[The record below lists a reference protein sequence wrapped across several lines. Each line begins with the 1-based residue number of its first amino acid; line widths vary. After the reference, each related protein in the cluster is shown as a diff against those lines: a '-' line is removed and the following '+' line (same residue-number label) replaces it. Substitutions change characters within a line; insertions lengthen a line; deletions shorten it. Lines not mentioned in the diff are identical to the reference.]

1 MQGQISPENMTGK
14 IGRGGCELR
23 LINDN
28 GGIDISAAQN

>member
-1 MQGQISPENMTGK
+1 MTGK